1 MNELERVRELLPW
14 HVRGALEDDER
25 VFMDRWLA
33 ENLAQQPDLAAELAW
48 LKTTS
53 TQLQDLARPEP
64 ALAEAGLK
72 ALMQRI
78 ELDKEAQGA
87 QSRSTTNVHQTPLA
101 DRITGWVTALLGVR
115 LPALALTLT
124 LVLIVQIGV
133 IGALI
138 FTEPASQAPLGNALA
153 PISALPGQVLL
164 TVAFKPTASESAMRG
179 VLANAQLQIVAG
191 PSALGLYTLAA
202 ARERADS
209 AILQLRQASAVVE
222 SVQR

>member
-25 VFMDRWLA
+25 VFMDQWLA
-33 ENLAQQPDLAAELAW
+33 ENLAQHPDIEVEMAW
-48 LKTTS
+48 LKKTAS
-53 TQLQDLARPEP
+53 QLQQLAQPEP

-72 ALMQRI
+72 ALLQRI
-78 ELDKEAQGA
+78 ELDKGTQGA
-87 QSRSTTNVHQTPLA
+87 QSGKAAVVHQTPLA

-115 LPALALTLT
+115 LPALALSLT

-138 FTEPASQAPLGNALA
+138 FTEPASQVPLGSASA
-153 PISALPGQVLL
+153 PISAQPGTVLL

-191 PSALGLYTLAA
+191 PSALGLYTLAV
-202 ARERADS
+202 ARDQVDS

>member
-1 MNELERVRELLPW
+1 MHELERVRELLPW
-14 HVRGALEDDER
+14 HVRGALEDEER
-25 VFMDRWLA
+25 TFMESWLA
-33 ENLAQQPDLAAELAW
+33 ENLAQHPDIEVEMAW
-48 LKTTS
+48 LKKTAN
-53 TQLQDLARPEP
+53 QLQHLAQPEP

-87 QSRSTTNVHQTPLA
+87 QSRKATVVHRPPLA

-115 LPALALTLT
+115 LPALALSLT

-138 FTEPASQAPLGNALA
+138 FTEPASQALLGSASA
-153 PISALPGQVLL
+153 PMSAQPGQVLL
-164 TVAFKPTASESAMRG
+164 TVAFKPTASEAAMRG

-191 PSALGLYTLAA
+191 PSALGLYTLAV
-202 ARERADS
+202 ARDHVDS
-209 AILQLRQASAVVE
+209 AIQQLRQASAVVE

>member
-1 MNELERVRELLPW
+1 MHELERVRELLPW
-14 HVRGALEDDER
+14 HVRGALEDEER
-25 VFMDRWLA
+25 TFMELWLA
-33 ENLAQQPDLAAELAW
+33 ENLSKHPDIEVEMAW
-48 LKTTS
+48 LKKTAN
-53 TQLQDLARPEP
+53 QLQHLAQPEP

-78 ELDKEAQGA
+78 ELDKEAQDA
-87 QSRSTTNVHQTPLA
+87 QSRQATVVHRPPLA

-115 LPALALTLT
+115 LPALALSLT

-138 FTEPASQAPLGNALA
+138 FTEPASQAPLGSASA
-153 PISALPGQVLL
+153 PMSALSGQVLL
-164 TVAFKPTASESAMRG
+164 TVAFKPTASEAAMRG

-191 PSALGLYTLAA
+191 PSALGLYTLAVT
-202 ARERADS
+202 RDHVDS